1 MKDWKE
7 LKPHKL
13 NQFPAMQDWEF
24 EELKKSVAKGFDK
37 RMPIVVYV
45 ENNGD
50 KGIIDGA
57 NRHRACVESNIIPLI
72 REFYGTYQE
81 AMEFILKTNVRRNL
95 SSGQKAAVVLDMDEI
110 VNELVEAASIRMNN
124 GVKVE
129 SDPGSR
135 GNQGRI
141 SEVIADMANVGRQT
155 VTRTM
160 AIKEADPEL
169 YEHVK
174 QGTVSARAAYDRVR
188 EREIEAD
195 EELSMQRRA
204 KRLLRDAVAIAL
216 DIKKEELY
224 QSALQTVKDTYSN
237 GLSEFD
243 FELDIIIK
251 NKNN

>member
-45 ENNGD
+45 EDNGD

-72 REFYGTYQE
+72 REFYGTYKE

-95 SSGQKAAVVLDMDEI
+95 SAGQKAAVVLDMDEVI
-110 VNELVEAASIRMNN
+110 NELVEAAAKSMQATQF
-124 GVKVE
+124 K
-129 SDPGSR
+129 SKDD
-135 GNQGRI
+135 GRCTNAPATGRT
-141 SEVIADMANVGRQT
+141 SEIVANTANVSRRT
-155 VTRTM
+155 VDQ
-160 AIKEADPEL
+160 AIKVKEADPEL

-174 QGTVSARAAYDRVR
+174 QGTISASAAYDRVK

-195 EELSMQRRA
+195 EKLSIQRRA
-204 KRLLRDAVAIAL
+204 KRLLRDAVAVAL
-216 DIKKEELY
+216 DRQKEELY
-224 QSALQTVKDTYSN
+224 QLALQTVEDTYNN

-243 FELDIIIK
+243 FELKITKI
-251 NKNN
+251 

>member
-37 RMPIVVYV
+37 RMPIVVYI
-45 ENNGD
+45 EDNGD

-57 NRHRACVESNIIPLI
+57 NRHRACLESNIIPLI

-95 SSGQKAAVVLDMDEI
+95 SSGQKAAVVLDMDEVI
-110 VNELVEAASIRMNN
+110 NELVEAASVRQGNRTDLDL
-124 GVKVE
+124 G
-129 SDPGSR
+129 PQR
-135 GNQGRI
+135 GQGRTR
-141 SEVIADMANVGRQT
+141 EFVAEIAGVGHNT
-155 VTRTM
+155 VTEVM
-160 AIKEADPEL
+160 KIKKEDPEL

-195 EELSMQRRA
+195 EKLSMQRRA
-204 KRLLRDAVAIAL
+204 KQLLKKAVAKAL
-216 DIKKEELY
+216 EDQKDELY
-224 QSALQTVKDTYSN
+224 QLALQTVEDTYSN
-237 GLSEFD
+237 GLSEIEFK
-243 FELDIIIK
+243 LKITKI
-251 NKNN
+251 

>member
-72 REFYGTYQE
+72 REFYGTYKE

-129 SDPGSR
+129 VDLDPRRHGAE
-135 GNQGRI
+135 GWTQN
-141 SEVIADMANVGRQT
+141 VIADMAGVGKDT
-155 VTRTM
+155 VKR
-160 AIKEADPEL
+160 AKKVKEADPEL

-195 EELSMQRRA
+195 EKLSIQRRA
-204 KRLLRDAVAIAL
+204 KQLLKKAVAEAL
-216 DIKKEELY
+216 ENQKDELY
-224 QSALQTVKDTYSN
+224 QLALQTVEDTYSD
-237 GLSEFD
+237 GLSEIEFK
-243 FELDIIIK
+243 LKITKI
-251 NKNN
+251 

>member
-45 ENNGD
+45 EENGN

-57 NRHRACVESNIIPLI
+57 NRHRACLESNIIPLI
-72 REFYGTYQE
+72 REFYGTYKE

-95 SSGQKAAVVLDMDEI
+95 SAGQKAAVVLDMDEVI
-110 VNELVEAASIRMNN
+110 NDLVEEANVRQGSRT
-124 GVKVE
+124 
-129 SDPGSR
+129 DLDFGSR
-135 GNQGRI
+135 GNQGRT

-195 EELSMQRRA
+195 EKLSMQRRA
-204 KRLLRDAVAIAL
+204 KQRLKKAIAEAL
-216 DIKKEELY
+216 ENQKDELY
-224 QSALQTVKDTYSN
+224 QLSLQAEEDTYSD
-237 GLSEFD
+237 GLSEIEFK
-243 FELDIIIK
+243 LKITKI
-251 NKNN
+251 